1 MDKATEL
8 EQWFFIAG
16 EDLKAAEYLATMS
29 YPRPEGI
36 ICFHCQ
42 QSAEKYL
49 KGFLFQKNVD
59 VPKIHDLKILLKLCE
74 AVGAQFSTILP
85 KCNTLNR
92 YSVIPRYPDELEIT
106 SADTD
111 NAIQYAK
118 EIRDFV
124 KGKRSADAEI
134 KTVEGEANDTL

>member
-1 MDKATEL
+1 MDRAGEL
-8 EQWFFIAG
+8 RQWFSAADD
-16 EDLKAAEYLATMS
+16 DLRSAEYLATMC

-49 KGFLFQKNVD
+49 KGFLFQNNVEF
-59 VPKIHDLKILLKLCE
+59 PKIHDLMKLLELCE
-74 AVGAQFSTILP
+74 DIDVRVSTILP

-92 YSVIPRYPDELEIT
+92 YSAIPRYPGELEIV
-106 SADTD
+106 SEDT
-111 NAIQYAK
+111 NSAIQYAK

-124 KGKRSADAEI
+124 IITKISP
-134 KTVEGEANDTL
+134 

>member
-8 EQWFFIAG
+8 EQWFFVAN
-16 EDLKAAEYLATMS
+16 EDLRSAEYLATMH

-42 QSAEKYL
+42 QAVEKYL
-49 KGFLFQKNVD
+49 KCFLFQNAVD
-59 VPKIHDLKILLKLCE
+59 FPHIHDLKMILELCE
-74 AVGAQFSTILP
+74 NIDAQFSTILS

-106 SADTD
+106 SEDAN

-124 KGKRSADAEI
+124 KV
-134 KTVEGEANDTL
+134 KTHCSRV

>member
-16 EDLKAAEYLATMS
+16 EDLTSAEYLATMR

-49 KGFLFQKNVD
+49 KGFLFQKDVD
-59 VPKIHDLKILLKLCE
+59 FPKIHDLRILLKFCE
-74 AVGAQFSTILP
+74 AVDDQFSEILP

-92 YSVIPRYPDELEIT
+92 YSVIPRYPAELEIT
-106 SADTD
+106 PSDT
-111 NAIQYAK
+111 NTAIQYAK

-124 KGKRSADAEI
+124 MGKKTADEESNR
-134 KTVEGEANDTL
+134 TSND

>member
-1 MDKATEL
+1 MDRDKEL
-8 EQWFFIAG
+8 KQWFSVADD
-16 EDLKAAEYLATMS
+16 DLKSAEYLATMH

-49 KGFLFQKNVD
+49 KGFLFQNNVEF
-59 VPKIHDLKILLKLCE
+59 PKIHDLIKLLELCE
-74 AVGAQFSTILP
+74 EIDVRFSTILP

-92 YSVIPRYPDELEIT
+92 YSTISRYPGELEIVPE
-106 SADTD
+106 DT
-111 NAIQYAK
+111 NSAIQYAK

-124 KGKRSADAEI
+124 QNS
-134 KTVEGEANDTL
+134 N